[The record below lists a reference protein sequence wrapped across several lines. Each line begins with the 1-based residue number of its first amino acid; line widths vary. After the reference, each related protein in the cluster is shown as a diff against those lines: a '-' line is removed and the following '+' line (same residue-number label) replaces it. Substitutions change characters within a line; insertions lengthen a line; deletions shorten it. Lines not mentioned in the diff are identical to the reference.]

1 MEANTRKESGSAVP
15 AVHRIGVLDMG
26 SNTIKLLVA
35 EPVADPR
42 PGLKVIEMA
51 IEDCRVSRGIGA
63 SGPLV
68 LEENSMAAAVD
79 AIDRLRKVA
88 EKQGAGRLL
97 AVATSAVRDA
107 VNREAFVERVR
118 SATGVELRVLSGEE
132 EAKASAC
139 GLAYDPQLRMG
150 TNILHF
156 DIGGG
161 SLECNRIVDGRHVSG
176 ISLPLGAVRVTEQW
190 IRDPFQPIPED
201 ELFRIRA
208 HTADYLHQSGM
219 GGSAGMEVVF
229 TGGSVTIARAI
240 IAAKEAREDSTGVLS
255 AIQLESL
262 LKVLSERSYAE
273 RVGIPGLPPN
283 RADVAPAAIAVVLE
297 VLKVLG
303 VDYLLHSRYGLR
315 HGLAVQYF
323 FGNPFGEAL
332 PSS

>member
-1 MEANTRKESGSAVP
+1 MEANTRKGPGSAVQ
-15 AVHRIGVLDMG
+15 RIGVLDMG

-51 IEDCRVSRGIGA
+51 IEECRVSRGIGA

-68 LEENSMAAAVD
+68 LEETSMAAAVD

-88 EKQGAGRLL
+88 EKRGAGRLL

-118 SATGVELRVLSGEE
+118 LATGVELRVLSGEE

-139 GLAYDPQLRMG
+139 GLAYDPQLSMG
-150 TNILHF
+150 TNNILHF

-190 IRDPFQPIPED
+190 VRDPFQPIPED

-240 IAAKEAREDSTGVLS
+240 IAAKEEREDSTGVLS

-315 HGLAVQYF
+315 HGLAVQHF
-323 FGNPFGEAL
+323 FGYPFGEAL
-332 PSS
+332 PSG

>member
-1 MEANTRKESGSAVP
+1 MDANTRKEPGSAVT

-51 IEDCRVSRGIGA
+51 IEECRVSRGIGA
-63 SGPLV
+63 IGPLV

-88 EKQGAGRLL
+88 EKRGAGKLL

-107 VNREAFVERVR
+107 ANRQDFVERVR
-118 SATGVELRVLSGEE
+118 SSTGVVLRVLSGEE

-139 GLAYDPQLRMG
+139 GLAYDSQLKMG
-150 TNILHF
+150 NNILHF

-190 IRDPFQPIPED
+190 IQDPFQPIPED

-208 HTADYLHQSGM
+208 HTADHLHRSGI

-240 IAAKEAREDSTGVLS
+240 IAAKEEREDSTGVLS

-262 LKVLSERSYAE
+262 LKALSERSYAE

-283 RADVAPAAIAVVLE
+283 RADVVPAAIAVVLE

-323 FGNPFGEAL
+323 FGCPFAEAL
-332 PSS
+332 PFR

>member
-1 MEANTRKESGSAVP
+1 
-15 AVHRIGVLDMG
+15 
-26 SNTIKLLVA
+26 
-35 EPVADPR
+35 
-42 PGLKVIEMA
+42 
-51 IEDCRVSRGIGA
+51 
-63 SGPLV
+63 
-68 LEENSMAAAVD
+68 
-79 AIDRLRKVA
+79 LRKVA

-190 IRDPFQPIPED
+190 VRDPFQPIPED

-240 IAAKEAREDSTGVLS
+240 IAAKEEREDSTGVLS

-323 FGNPFGEAL
+323 FGNPFGEVL
-332 PSS
+332 PSG